1 MPKIITNSEIG
12 CTTPSI
18 VAVSQT
24 IYGHSYPENDF
35 NTSGKYD
42 TWNSNNSDYD
52 VFDAEYNEVA

>member
-1 MPKIITNSEIG
+1 MGLGTTNSCVSIMKDGMPKIITNSEIG

-42 TWNSNNSDYD
+42 T
-52 VFDAEYNEVA
+52 

>member
-1 MPKIITNSEIG
+1 MKDGMPKIITNSEIG
-12 CTTPSI
+12 CTTPST

-42 TWNSNNSDYD
+42 T
-52 VFDAEYNEVA
+52 